1 MSKQYIADK
10 FIILSWHTSSLAAF
24 PLPVHSC
31 ISQFIIAEIR
41 SYHAFHIGL
50 ASLWVSFMQKLDL
63 GIYTVALHYHSRLR
77 CSNII
82 HMTNAS
88 MSFSSMHFAK

>member
-10 FIILSWHTSSLAAF
+10 FIILSWHTSRLAAF
-24 PLPVHSC
+24 PVPVCSC
-31 ISQFIIAEIR
+31 INQFISAEIR

-63 GIYTVALHYHSRLR
+63 DIYIVITPSLSL
-77 CSNII
+77 S
-82 HMTNAS
+82 TELL
-88 MSFSSMHFAK
+88 